1 MSLAIELLKDYIPAA
16 KSTAQPAAY
25 DYAYL
30 VPALLGEYGEV
41 YGQLAKAHWHEWP
54 EDKLKME
61 MVAEYGD
68 MCWMVAILI
77 DKRSCLS
84 ERAHVMVPPVGF
96 APHVAMGVVG
106 RRISTFLNALEA
118 ETRMTQVA
126 IQEPDDTAYL
136 VVDAQQDET
145 DYQLMQLWNALANY
159 AEQCTG
165 SSFQEVLDYNKEK
178 LASRAARGVL
188 RGAGDHR

>member
-1 MSLAIELLKDYIPAA
+1 MKAIELLTGYIPAA

-54 EDKLKME
+54 EEKLKLE

-77 DKRSCLS
+77 DKRSCLT
-84 ERAHVMVPPVGF
+84 ERSHVMVPPVGF
-96 APHVAMGVVG
+96 APHIAMGAVG
-106 RRISTFLNALEA
+106 QRISLFLNALEE
-118 ETRMTQVA
+118 ETRVGLQSNELVM
-126 IQEPDDTAYL
+126 DAY
-136 VVDAQQDET
+136 VGET
-145 DYQLMQLWNALANY
+145 DYQLMQLWNVLANY

-165 SSFQEVLDYNKEK
+165 SSFQEVLEYNKEK